1 MTEKLNPVVWFEIP
15 VVDMERSK
23 AFYEAVFDRQLTVVS
38 MGSRQMAMFPM
49 EMGVPGVSGALV
61 KEEHFVPSYAGTMV
75 YFSVSDITGTLN
87 KIVANKGK
95 ELIPKTSIGE
105 YGFCAYFEDSE
116 GNRIGLHTMEQFLP
130 LS

>member
-38 MGSRQMAMFPM
+38 MGPRQMAMFPM
-49 EMGVPGVSGALV
+49 EMGVPGVGGALV
-61 KEEHFVPSYAGTMV
+61 KEEHFVPSYMGTMV

-116 GNRIGLHTMEQFLP
+116 GNRIGLHTM
-130 LS
+130 